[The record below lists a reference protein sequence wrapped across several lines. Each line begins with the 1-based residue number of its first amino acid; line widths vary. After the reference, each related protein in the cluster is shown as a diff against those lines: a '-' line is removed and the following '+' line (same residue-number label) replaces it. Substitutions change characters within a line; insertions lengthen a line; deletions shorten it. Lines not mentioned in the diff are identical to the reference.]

1 MNELNEILKL
11 INGLSANDRQKLK
24 SILSEKHLNSDET
37 MESFL
42 TEKRFSSGN
51 KCPLCSSAHI
61 KRNGHKGTAQRYLCM
76 DCHKTFSVTT
86 NTIVASTKKDFSTWS
101 KYIGCMMEGLSI
113 RKCAEKCGIN
123 RNTAFLWR
131 HKILD
136 ALQNMAENVKLD
148 GIIEGDETFFQVS
161 YKGNHKNSKTF
172 SMPRNS
178 HKRGKSVHVR
188 GLSHEKVCV
197 PCAVNRNGLSIA
209 RISNLGRVSTKA
221 LDKIFDGRMEKG
233 STLCTDVMNSYRKF
247 AEINELNLVQLKSG
261 KAKKG
266 IYHIQHI
273 NSYHSNLK
281 KFMRKFNGVSTKYL
295 NNYLIWNNILN
306 YSKETWTE
314 KKNIFTDFV
323 FTTEKKVLCKNIRKR
338 NSIPLLG

>member
-1 MNELNEILKL
+1 MSTVMDIFDLVKT
-11 INGLSANDRQKLK
+11 
-24 SILSEKHLNSDET
+24 LSESDRARLTDLIANTIAKNENKN
-37 MESFL
+37 EVL
-42 TEKRFSSGN
+42 TEKRFSNGVF
-51 KCPLCSSAHI
+51 CPRCNNSHI
-61 KRNGHKGTAQRYLCM
+61 KRNGHKGTVQRYLCM
-76 DCHKTFSVTT
+76 DCHKTFTIAT
-86 NTIVASTKKDFSTWS
+86 NTILASTKKDLSVWK
-101 KYIGCMMEGLSI
+101 KYVECMMNGYSI
-113 RKCAEKCGIN
+113 RKSAEICGMN
-123 RNTAFLWR
+123 KDTAFVWR

-136 ALQNMAENVKLD
+136 ALQNMADSVKLS
-148 GIIEGDETFFQVS
+148 GIIEGDETFFPIS
-161 YKGNHKNSKTF
+161 YKGNHKKSEF
-172 SMPRNS
+172 VMPRES
-178 HKRGKSVHVR
+178 HHRGKQTHIR

-209 RISNLGRVSTKA
+209 KITNLGRVSTEDLNKLYA
-221 LDKIFDGRMEKG
+221 GRIEEK
-233 STLCTDVMNSYRKF
+233 SILCTDEMNSYIQF
-247 AEINELNLVQLKSG
+247 ADKNNLELIQLKSG

-338 NSIPLLG
+338 SAIPLLG